1 MLLDKDSK
9 KSNMVWEILEKI
21 VLSAVMMSEGNQAAA
36 DHFVSA
42 STEKIKKALAQV
54 SNDPVPE
61 QDAKVAPPPP
71 TPEKDAKVAPPP
83 PPPPPLEGIS
93 QNAVPNVPP
102 PPPPD
107 QPPINNRMCT

>member
-9 KSNMVWEILEKI
+9 KWEMLEKI
-21 VLSAVMMSEGNQAAA
+21 VMSAVMMSEGNQAAA
-36 DHFVSA
+36 DNFVSA

-54 SNDPVPE
+54 SNDPVSE
-61 QDAKVAPPPP
+61 QDTKVDPPPP
-71 TPEKDAKVAPPP
+71 TPEKGAKVAPPP

-93 QNAVPNVPP
+93 QNAVPNLPP

-107 QPPINNRMCT
+107 QPPINNRKCT